1 MDKYISAFIRAL
13 HETSKSEHT
22 LIAYKKDL
30 EQLSAY
36 LSEKHIS
43 KVENITEKS
52 LREYF
57 DYLAKNDLSAKTI
70 SRKLNSTRT
79 FFKYLESEK
88 IISNNPASSISHPKI
103 ESVQPRILTEM
114 EYRALRDAARV
125 DARTYTIIEILLQT
139 GIRIGELCRIKLP
152 DLDLTKGDKSV
163 LRVSEYGSNTSR
175 SIPLNKKAVSVFKQY
190 LDIRPNN
197 TKTNQLFITKNG
209 NPLLVRNVR
218 ASIDNV
224 FRKAGIENAKVNDLR
239 NTFIAHHL
247 ARGTNIF
254 ILSQIIGHKR
264 ISTTEKYMG
273 QIKTELETYTP
284 LSTL

>member
-1 MDKYISAFIRAL
+1 MISSTLLICFSIRYRDNCSRSFLYAIKVCSDLLVSCRAFI
-13 HETSKSEHT
+13 K
-22 LIAYKKDL
+22 
-30 EQLSAY
+30 
-36 LSEKHIS
+36 
-43 KVENITEKS
+43 
-52 LREYF
+52 
-57 DYLAKNDLSAKTI
+57 
-70 SRKLNSTRT
+70 
-79 FFKYLESEK
+79 
-88 IISNNPASSISHPKI
+88 
-103 ESVQPRILTEM
+103 
-114 EYRALRDAARV
+114 
-125 DARTYTIIEILLQT
+125 EILLQT

-163 LRVSEYGSNTSR
+163 LRVSEYGSNTAR
-175 SIPLNKKAVSVFKQY
+175 NIPLNKKAVSVFKQY

-197 TKTNQLFITKNG
+197 TKTEQLFITKNG

-273 QIKTELETYTP
+273 QIKTELETYTS